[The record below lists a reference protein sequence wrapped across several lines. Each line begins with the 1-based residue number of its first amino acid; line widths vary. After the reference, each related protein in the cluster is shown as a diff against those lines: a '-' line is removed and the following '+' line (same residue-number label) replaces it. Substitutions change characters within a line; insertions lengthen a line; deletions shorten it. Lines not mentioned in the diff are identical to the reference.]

1 MISQSSTRQ
10 QVIELWETT
19 GFNAKYIAYKFGL
32 TEQSVRSIVQG
43 IKGPKKEKHAL
54 SGYHRAIGMKLID
67 KRLESKLSRKEFAA
81 ACGMSHF
88 RLSDLEKGY
97 SDITIT
103 EIVLADLLGELQT
116 LDTQLL
122 DKD

>member
-97 SDITIT
+97 DEITIS
-103 EIVLADLLGELQT
+103 ELIFAELLTDVAL
-116 LDTQLL
+116 LDTALL
-122 DKD
+122 ENE